1 MVRLL
6 RYLSKRLKRAGHV
19 DRTAY
24 GTGRHSTR
32 AFFVHH
38 LAEISA
44 AVRLADAL
52 TLENKAAE
60 LSFVHINSARRTGVH
75 TA

>member
-1 MVRLL
+1 MNV
-6 RYLSKRLKRAGHV
+6 
-19 DRTAY
+19 TAQ
-24 GTGRHSTR
+24 RSSAKDKIVVNAST
-32 AFFVHH
+32 

-60 LSFVHINSARRTGVH
+60 LSFVHINSARHTGVH
-75 TA
+75 AA